1 MIITRNNKLG
11 GPSMALPDYLYDF
24 DKMDKIPIR
33 VWGIIYLIALIPPL
47 PHLLKEIFIGILS
60 ILSKSYK

>member
-1 MIITRNNKLG
+1 MGNHINILG

-33 VWGIIYLIALIPPL
+33 VWGIIYLK
-47 PHLLKEIFIGILS
+47 LLDWLKWPVTRLVRG
-60 ILSKSYK
+60 KT

>member
-33 VWGIIYLIALIPPL
+33 VWGIIYLK
-47 PHLLKEIFIGILS
+47 LLDWLKWPVTRLVRG
-60 ILSKSYK
+60 KT